1 MKQANNNEVDL
12 LLRSLARERDERS
25 MQVAS
30 MSVDGKRTVSEH
42 LDADE
47 LNSCAEGVVPAP
59 ARTRYIEHLADCE
72 QCRSIV
78 IGLTQAAGAVT
89 RYESLEQQRGLSFW
103 QKLAALFSPAVLRY
117 AVPALALAGIVGISL
132 LVLRQ
137 QRNQDLAQN
146 EPAATSTS
154 SDRLKQTESLAG
166 KSPSERRPEVQ
177 KTLEP
182 GTTAD
187 ASKPKNN
194 LQDDETVVAQ
204 APGGDSNFAAAPK
217 VKDATPSGQES
228 GEMQTKPV
236 YGLEPKV
243 PAPPPPSTAL
253 SEADKSSG
261 IAKEQPAKR
270 EDRDEQERRQDL
282 YVNVP
287 SDEHGPNRSAAPR
300 SAAPQGG
307 RQAEGVM
314 TTRGASAADKKEKA
328 GEAEATTTVAGRH
341 FRSEGN
347 AWVDT
352 AYDSSRATIKVTR
365 GSEQYRA
372 LVADE
377 PGLRTIADQLRG
389 VVIVVWKNRAYRI
402 Q

>member
-12 LLRSLARERDERS
+12 LLRSLAKGRDERS
-25 MQVAS
+25 QSAS
-30 MSVDGKRTVSEH
+30 MSGDGQQAVSDH

-47 LNSCAEGVVPAP
+47 LNSYAEGVVPAA
-59 ARTRYIEHLADCE
+59 ARTRYSSHLADCE
-72 QCRSIV
+72 QCRGIV

-89 RYESLEQQRGLSFW
+89 SYESLEPQRGSSFW
-103 QKLAALFSPAVLRY
+103 QKLAALFSLQVLRY
-117 AVPALALAGIVGISL
+117 AVPALALAGAIGISL
-132 LVLRQ
+132 LALRQ
-137 QRNQDLAQN
+137 HQGREMTAQN
-146 EPAATSTS
+146 EPAAVTSTS
-154 SDRLKQTESLAG
+154 SDRHEQYDSARNLKAATPPPG
-166 KSPSERRPEVQ
+166 Q

-187 ASKPKNN
+187 PGKPKTN
-194 LQDDETVVAQ
+194 LQDEKAGNAEGPASDF
-204 APGGDSNFAAAPK
+204 NFAIAPK
-217 VKDATPSGQES
+217 VKDATPSGQAS
-228 GEMQTKPV
+228 GEIQTKPV
-236 YGLEPKV
+236 YGLEPKA
-243 PAPPPPSTAL
+243 PAPPPASTAL
-253 SEADKSSG
+253 SEADKSAG
-261 IAKEQPAKR
+261 IAKEQPPKR
-270 EDRDEQERRQDL
+270 EDRDEQERRRDL
-282 YVNVP
+282 YMNAP

-314 TTRGASAADKKEKA
+314 TTRGSSDSDKRDKV

-341 FRSEGN
+341 FKHEGN

-352 AYDSSRATIKVTR
+352 AYESSRATINVAR

-372 LVADE
+372 LIADE
-377 PGLRTIADQLRG
+377 PGLRTIAEQLRG